1 MTSKLLESKF
11 KTYKKEPTKR
21 DLKSKNNMS
30 YKYANSP
37 QKITKNNKKNQSIN
51 TVPLSQKPDRE
62 STDITANL

>member
-51 TVPLSQKPDRE
+51 TVPL
-62 STDITANL
+62 L